1 MECPAGQWESPCLLS
16 QAVSL
21 LKTLISGNLP
31 AVNVWILVGMIACGV
46 LGSGIGGRINKRL
59 SDRYV
64 TRLFEG
70 AMILVLCISVYNMIR
85 FLQ

>member
-1 MECPAGQWESPCLLS
+1 
-16 QAVSL
+16 
-21 LKTLISGNLP
+21 
-31 AVNVWILVGMIACGV
+31 MIACGV
-46 LGSGIGGRINKRL
+46 LGSEIGGRINKRL